1 MIDAT
6 FVVMIL
12 AFIGLIFTILWS
24 DRRHDKRQDALEGAL
39 AEMRTDFAGVKDEVA
54 GVQVELA
61 GVKAAVQA
69 NSERLDRMD
78 ERFDRQDE
86 RFDRQEQRFDERF
99 NRQEQQ
105 FNERFDHQEQRFDE
119 RFAEMQQSI
128 RIVSSKVDRA
138 QGNLDVLVYGDR
150 GVPAPVQRERDA
162 LEARV
167 EEPVGD

>member
-86 RFDRQEQRFDERF
+86 RFDRQDERF
-99 NRQEQQ
+99 DR
-105 FNERFDHQEQRFDE
+105 QEQRFDE